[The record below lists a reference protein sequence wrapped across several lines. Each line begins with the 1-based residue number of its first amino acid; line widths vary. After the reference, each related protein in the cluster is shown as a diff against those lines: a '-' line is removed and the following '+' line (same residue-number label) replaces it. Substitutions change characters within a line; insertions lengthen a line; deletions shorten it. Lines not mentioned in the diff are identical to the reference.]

1 MFAPSVA
8 PAERRPAAPR
18 EEIDGKGGGE
28 KAIKTGRGE
37 GGERERRG
45 LPSEERKRKAPKRG
59 NQPNPHSTR
68 KWQQSAAMAA
78 PHYFLHRLRGYR
90 RHGHRLL
97 QALSPPPPCI
107 VANEGHAT
115 GSLPFI
121 GRCCCC
127 RLPHLPRTKVV
138 GRRWSV
144 GPMASEPNRGRR
156 TTNRATFE
164 FPPLDRPRPRRFR
177 LRLLD
182 RRRARWRRATRSTN
196 RRRSGS
202 PPAP

>member
-8 PAERRPAAPR
+8 PDARRRPPAPR

-37 GGERERRG
+37 GEEREKRIT
-45 LPSEERKRKAPKRG
+45 SEGRKRKALKRG

-68 KWQQSAAMAA
+68 KWQQAAAAAAAA

-97 QALSPPPPCI
+97 QAPSPCI

-121 GRCCCC
+121 GCCC
-127 RLPHLPRTKVV
+127 RLPHLPPTKVV
-138 GRRWSV
+138 PR
-144 GPMASEPNRGRR
+144 
-156 TTNRATFE
+156 
-164 FPPLDRPRPRRFR
+164 PPLVGRSDGLGTKSRKENDRASFKRF
-177 LRLLD
+177 LPS
-182 RRRARWRRATRSTN
+182 A
-196 RRRSGS
+196 
-202 PPAP
+202 